1 MAIAKL
7 GQNERVILLLIR
19 SLAYENA
26 GKICHNDTQFTW
38 EQCVVGMTGFEPATS
53 AFRTRRS
60 TKLSHIP
67 KKVEPQTGIEPVT
80 SSLPMKCSTAEL
92 LRRKVKEYTHR

>member
-1 MAIAKL
+1 
-7 GQNERVILLLIR
+7 
-19 SLAYENA
+19 
-26 GKICHNDTQFTW
+26 
-38 EQCVVGMTGFEPATS
+38 MTGFEPATS

-67 KKVEPQTGIEPVT
+67 GIPKKLEPQTGIEPVT

-92 LRRKVKEYTHR
+92 LRREVKEYTHQMGNWSTMALC